1 MFLKDIL
8 DKKIA
13 INCRTEEEAMRLCKY
28 AEEKGYD
35 NYERYS
41 NRKTCYSELLQDTC
55 YSYTT
60 QFDKKGALEYGDKC
74 DFISHGYKIITL
86 DDLDDFKQTKEVWTK
101 KYGNLED
108 NFENSDLAKS
118 ITSITVDEK
127 EIIKQINRMKLNMKN
142 DFFQIPIPYEL
153 FFTINR
159 EKKTLFLQYND
170 KKITIKCHE
179 TDKFDW
185 KIGLGLALSKVNA
198 IDNKR
203 AYFLRDIMR
212 NSKTHKLDYKKYSN
226 FVLNEYFNY
235 DSNEIKRLDKKV
247 SETDDNIKIYL

>member
-13 INCRTEEEAMRLCKY
+13 INCRTYSEAMRLCKY
-28 AEEKGYD
+28 AEKNGYD
-35 NYERYS
+35 NYKRYS
-41 NRKTCYSELLQDTC
+41 NATTQYSDYLQDTC
-55 YSYTT
+55 YIYTT
-60 QFDKKGALEYGDKC
+60 QYVEKGALEYSDKL
-74 DFISHGYKIITL
+74 DFISDGYKIITL
-86 DDLDDFKQTKEVWTK
+86 DDLDDFNKKEVWTK
-101 KYGNLED
+101 KYGNLEI
-108 NFENSDLAKS
+108 NPINAEN
-118 ITSITVDEK
+118 V
-127 EIIKQINRMKLNMKN
+127 IKQINRMKNIFSSN
-142 DFFQIPIPYEL
+142 YEI

-159 EKKTLFLQYND
+159 KKKTVFLQYND

-185 KIGLGLALSKVNA
+185 EIGLGLALSKVNA
-198 IDNKR
+198 INNKR

-235 DSNEIKRLDKKV
+235 DSNEIKKLDKKV
-247 SETDDNIKIYL
+247 NETDDNIKIYL

>member
-8 DKKIA
+8 NKKIA
-13 INCRTEEEAMRLCKY
+13 INCRTYTEAMRLCKY
-28 AEEKGYD
+28 AEKKGYD
-35 NYERYS
+35 NYKRYS
-41 NRKTCYSELLQDTC
+41 NATTNYPDYLQDTC

-60 QFDKKGALEYGDKC
+60 LFSEKGALEYGDKC

-86 DDLDDFKQTKEVWTK
+86 DDLDDFNKKEIWTK
-101 KYGNLED
+101 KYGNLTD
-108 NFENSDLAKS
+108 NFENTIIFDPKDVENL
-118 ITSITVDEK
+118 
-127 EIIKQINRMKLNMKN
+127 IKQINRIKN
-142 DFFQIPIPYEL
+142 NFSSNYEI

-159 EKKTLFLQYND
+159 EKKTLFLNHYN

-198 IDNKR
+198 INTKR

-212 NSKTHKLDYKKYSN
+212 NSKTHKLDYKNYSN

-235 DSNEIKRLDKKV
+235 DSNAIKKLDKKV
-247 SETDDNIKIYL
+247 DETDDNIKIYLK

>member
-13 INCRTEEEAMRLCKY
+13 INCRTEEEATRLCKY
-28 AEEKGYD
+28 AEEIGYD
-35 NYERYS
+35 NFKRYS
-41 NRKTCYSELLQDTC
+41 EGMIYYSVFLQDTC

-60 QFDKKGALEYGDKC
+60 LFDEKCALECGAKPIYLER
-74 DFISHGYKIITL
+74 GYKIITL
-86 DDLDDFKQTKEVWTK
+86 DDLDDFNKKEVWTK

-108 NFENSDLAKS
+108 NQNPLAKIFKKCRIS
-118 ITSITVDEK
+118 
-127 EIIKQINRMKLNMKN
+127 INRFPNYL
-142 DFFQIPIPYEL
+142 I

-159 EKKTLFLQYND
+159 KKKTLFLNHYTE
-170 KKITIKCHE
+170 KITIKCHE

-235 DSNEIKRLDKKV
+235 NSNEIKKLDKKV
-247 SETDDNIKIYL
+247 NETNDNIKIYIYKKE